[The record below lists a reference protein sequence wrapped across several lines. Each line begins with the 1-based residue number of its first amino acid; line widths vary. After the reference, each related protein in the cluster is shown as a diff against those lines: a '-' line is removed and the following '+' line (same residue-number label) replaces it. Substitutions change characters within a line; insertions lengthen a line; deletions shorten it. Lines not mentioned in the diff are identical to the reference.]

1 VFSPVVFA
9 IAGAV
14 FGVGNAWLGY
24 AVWSGKREGA

>member
-24 AVWSGKREGA
+24 AVWSGKHEGA